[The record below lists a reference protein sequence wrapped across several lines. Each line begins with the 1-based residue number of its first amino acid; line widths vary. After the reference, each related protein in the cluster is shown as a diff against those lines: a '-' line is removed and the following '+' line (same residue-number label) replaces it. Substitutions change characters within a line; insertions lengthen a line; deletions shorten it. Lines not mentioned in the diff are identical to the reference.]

1 MWEMRFFDSQ
11 CHRYTIQTPI
21 SLRQK
26 QHTVLSFNNCIFS
39 LKVNPIF
46 HCLCLIICLTSE
58 KIKRG
63 PIMVKIYV
71 GKLSDDVTNDDLKK
85 LFEQYGSV
93 DEAERVRGR
102 DIGFVH
108 MPNEQMATM
117 AVR

>member
-1 MWEMRFFDSQ
+1 
-11 CHRYTIQTPI
+11 
-21 SLRQK
+21 
-26 QHTVLSFNNCIFS
+26 
-39 LKVNPIF
+39 
-46 HCLCLIICLTSE
+46 
-58 KIKRG
+58 
-63 PIMVKIYV
+63 MVKIYV
-71 GKLSDDVTNDDLKK
+71 GKLGDDVTNDDLKN